1 MLLPSSVRGD
11 DTLSPTQRRAFQGWL
26 RVHKEHESFEDPLK
40 MALVVSGDK
49 PALYLQPAEW
59 AFPGPQFSVTSD
71 ERFLEL
77 MEELGLTTHQMEGM
91 NGWFVAPVH
100 GRLDLL
106 PSTVRAPTDAAW
118 HRRLG
123 TVLGYPSEA
132 IEFFIDT
139 SGAKRTQPRD
149 LVDNGTFTPEEM
161 AYTQFVFYIHN
172 DSSDGYEQAIEDG
185 KVTRARFTELA
196 KQWDLPVI
204 ESLAAAF
211 YQLAVDVYSGE
222 REGFPGETVE
232 FKMIARGD

>member
-1 MLLPSSVRGD
+1 MLVPSSVRN
-11 DTLSPTQRRAFQGWL
+11 DTLMPTQRQAFQEWL
-26 RVHKEHESFEDPLK
+26 RVQEEHESFEDPLT
-40 MALVVSGDK
+40 MSLVVAGDK
-49 PALYLQPAEW
+49 PAMYLQPSKW
-59 AFPGPQFSVTSD
+59 AFDGPRFGGNTDEQFVD
-71 ERFLEL
+71 L
-77 MEELGLTTHQMEGM
+77 METLGLTTHQMKEM

-123 TVLGYPSEA
+123 VVLGYPYEA

-161 AYTQFVFYIHN
+161 AYIQFVFYIHN